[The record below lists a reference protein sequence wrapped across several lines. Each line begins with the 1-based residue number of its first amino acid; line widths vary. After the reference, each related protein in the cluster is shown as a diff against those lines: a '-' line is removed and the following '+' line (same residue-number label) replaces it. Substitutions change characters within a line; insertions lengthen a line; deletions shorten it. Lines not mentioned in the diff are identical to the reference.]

1 MIGTVLRIGW
11 LNLRRDRV
19 AQAMTFVLPIAFFSI
34 FAMVFGGSS
43 ERRTPRITVAV
54 VDEDGSETSARLVEA
69 LRAEDGLRVRT
80 GVTQDDGGSEV
91 PYDREGAREA
101 VRAGNVPVALV
112 IPAGFGAS
120 SMWGGGETA
129 AIQIFADPA
138 DPVAPQMM
146 QGLLQRAAMSSLSD
160 VVMGDGIDAF
170 ERLAGPLTEQQR
182 SRVDGWLPTLRE
194 GRGNGNDTSP
204 GLGGGLIATE
214 VVDVLREGNRSKPL
228 IAFYAAGIGMMF
240 LLFTCSAAGGALLE
254 EEESGTLERILCSRL
269 GMSRL
274 LLGKWIWVALLG
286 FAQITVMFAWGAAAF
301 GLDLLGHL
309 PGFIIVT
316 TFTTAAA
323 SGLGLVLAAACRSRA
338 QLGGLSTIVILVM
351 SAVGGSMFPRF
362 LMPEAMQ
369 KAGLLTF
376 NGWALDAYQKVFWRE
391 QSLLAL
397 WPQLLVLSGLTV
409 AFLLITRL
417 LARRWETD

>member
-1 MIGTVLRIGW
+1 
-11 LNLRRDRV
+11 
-19 AQAMTFVLPIAFFSI
+19 
-34 FAMVFGGSS
+34 
-43 ERRTPRITVAV
+43 
-54 VDEDGSETSARLVEA
+54 
-69 LRAEDGLRVRT
+69 
-80 GVTQDDGGSEV
+80 
-91 PYDREGAREA
+91 
-101 VRAGNVPVALV
+101 VPVALV
-112 IPAGFGAS
+112 IPNGFGSS

-138 DPVAPQMM
+138 DPVAPQMV
-146 QGLLQRAAMSSLSD
+146 QGLLQRAAMTSLSD

-170 ERLAGPLTEQQR
+170 ERFAGPLTEQQR

-194 GRGNGNDTSP
+194 GNDGGGSGS

-214 VVDVLREGNRSKPL
+214 VVDVLREGNRTKPL

-240 LLFTCSAAGGALLE
+240 LLFTCSAAGGSLLE

-269 GMSRL
+269 GMGRL
-274 LLGKWIWVALLG
+274 LVGKWVWVALLG
-286 FAQITVMFAWGAAAF
+286 FAQMTVMFAWGAAVF

-309 PGFIIVT
+309 PGFVIVT
-316 TFTTAAA
+316 AFTTAAA

-391 QSLLAL
+391 QSLLDL
-397 WPQLLVLSGLTV
+397 WPQLLVLTSLTV
-409 AFLLITRL
+409 AFLLLTRL
-417 LARRWETD
+417 LARRWETE